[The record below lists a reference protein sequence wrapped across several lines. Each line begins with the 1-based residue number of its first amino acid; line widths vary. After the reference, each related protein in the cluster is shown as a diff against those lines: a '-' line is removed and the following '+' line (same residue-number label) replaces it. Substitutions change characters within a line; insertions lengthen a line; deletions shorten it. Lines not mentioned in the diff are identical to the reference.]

1 MDWGAG
7 SYERFAVELEPAS
20 AVAVAELRPVPGQK
34 VLDLACGNG
43 NAAIEL
49 ARMGAR
55 VTGADPA
62 GRLLELARERLERES
77 LEGEWREAAAEELP
91 FADDEF
97 DALVSVFGV
106 IFAEDPG
113 AAAAQMRRVVRP
125 GGTIVITAWRP
136 EGGISEAIKLMRA
149 ALAEYVTPPTDAPE
163 RVDWNSP
170 EALAQLLGDVQE
182 SDHELGFRA
191 ASARAWLSKHREHHP
206 AWLSMRQ
213 AMPAERF
220 DEVQEEI
227 VAILERHD
235 VGSGGFEVR
244 SPYLLARAAA

>member
-1 MDWGAG
+1 
-7 SYERFAVELEPAS
+7 
-20 AVAVAELRPVPGQK
+20 
-34 VLDLACGNG
+34 
-43 NAAIEL
+43 
-49 ARMGAR
+49 
-55 VTGADPA
+55 
-62 GRLLELARERLERES
+62 
-77 LEGEWREAAAEELP
+77 
-91 FADDEF
+91 
-97 DALVSVFGV
+97 
-106 IFAEDPG
+106 
-113 AAAAQMRRVVRP
+113 
-125 GGTIVITAWRP
+125 
-136 EGGISEAIKLMRA
+136 
-149 ALAEYVTPPTDAPE
+149 
-163 RVDWNSP
+163 VDWNSP